1 MSLVERQQQAAQQA
15 VTQTAPAPV
24 TPGAP
29 PTSRPPVQAPV
40 QSPEAKPYK
49 HLVVIAAVLVVVAL
63 VTSCAILLSRAQS
76 GTNPTTGPPPATAV
90 PSAAPTLS
98 AKQQAA
104 AEAIDRYT
112 AYVKAVDESARAG
125 SDAADTQKLVKEF
138 TVQPQSSYAIR
149 FANDA
154 RKGQYVSTGYSKV
167 TARVDSISS
176 LSGKVPVATL
186 TTCTDSTGVTI
197 RKAGKAIPP
206 TFKFVK
212 GTVTM
217 KRLNGRWMVANTV
230 NPNEPNRK
238 SCTV

>member
-15 VTQTAPAPV
+15 TTQTAPAPV

-29 PTSRPPVQAPV
+29 PASRPPVQAPV

-76 GTNPTTGPPPATAV
+76 GTNPTTAPPPATAV
-90 PSAAPTLS
+90 PSATPTLT

-104 AEAIDRYT
+104 AQAIDRYT
-112 AYVKAVDESARAG
+112 AYVKAVDESGQAG
-125 SDAADTQKLVKEF
+125 SDAAGVSRLVKKF
-138 TVQPQSSYAIR
+138 TVDPQSSFDIASGERGRAGKYR
-149 FANDA
+149 
-154 RKGQYVSTGYSKV
+154 STGYSKV

-186 TTCTDSTGVTI
+186 TTCTDATGVTI
-197 RKAGKAIPP
+197 RKDGKPIPR
-206 TFKFVK
+206 TFEFVK
-212 GTVTM
+212 GTITM
-217 KRLNGRWMVANTV
+217 KRIDGRWMVANTV